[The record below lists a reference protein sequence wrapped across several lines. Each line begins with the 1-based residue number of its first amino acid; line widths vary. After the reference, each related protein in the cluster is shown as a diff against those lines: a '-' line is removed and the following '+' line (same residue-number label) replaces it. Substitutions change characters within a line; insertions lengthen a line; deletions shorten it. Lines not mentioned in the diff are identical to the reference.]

1 MEIKVLSETKNRL
14 EIEIPKEDHTL
25 GNYLRT
31 ALLADPKV
39 KHGGYQIVHPLT
51 GGIKVVIQTEEN
63 ASPRKV
69 LDEALAKMETET
81 AEFRGK
87 FKKALS

>member
-14 EIEIPKEDHTL
+14 EIEIAKEDHTL
-25 GNYLRT
+25 GNFLRT

-51 GGIKVVIQTEEN
+51 GGIKVVIQTEGGD
-63 ASPRKV
+63 SPRKA
-69 LDEALAKMETET
+69 LDDALAKMESET

-87 FKKALS
+87 FKKALP

>member
-1 MEIKVLSETKNRL
+1 MEIKVLSESKNRL
-14 EIEIPKEDHTL
+14 EIEIPNEDHTL

-39 KHGGYQIVHPLT
+39 KHSGYQIVHPLT
-51 GGIKVVIQTEEN
+51 GGIRVVVQTEEG
-63 ASPRKV
+63 ASPRKA
-69 LDEALAKMETET
+69 LDDALARMEKET
-81 AEFRGK
+81 GEFRDK

>member
-1 MEIKVLSETKNRL
+1 MEVKIINETRNRL

-39 KHGGYQIVHPLT
+39 KHACYQKVHPLT
-51 GGIKVVIQTEEN
+51 GGITLVIQTDEG
-63 ASPRKV
+63 ASPRKA
-69 LDEALAKMETET
+69 LDGALARMEKESG
-81 AEFRGK
+81 EFREK
-87 FKKALS
+87 LKKAMD